1 VKNSSHTE
9 FAGLPERALIELLLV
24 ALIATFAG
32 AFVAPLASRALAG
45 EVLFQSGDIKN
56 GWKVYYEKK
65 CVYCHAVWGEGAHI
79 GPDLGRLW
87 GEEVTASQLAGSF
100 WNHAPDMWARMTM
113 KGIPADSLSYGEV
126 VDLFSFLQFINF
138 IDEPGDP
145 ERGREV
151 IAKNGCMRCHSLKPG
166 GAEEAPDLTRWGELI
181 NPIVWAQKMWNHA
194 PQMLAH
200 TQRAGIAWPVFL
212 EGEMIHLVAY
222 IQENSS
228 QGEIEYL
235 ASGDPASGKRVF
247 SEKNCVRCHSIDG
260 AGGSIGPDL
269 ARKEEFPRT
278 LSRVAAE
285 MWNHAPEMITRMRER
300 DIRWQSFTSQEMAD
314 LLAYVLSV
322 RFYREQED
330 PERGR
335 ALFDEKHCSSCHTA
349 GGIGPDILTLEEKV
363 TATRIAQVMWNHGP
377 SMLRTMQEMGIEWP
391 IFEKKE
397 MSYLIGFFNREQD
410 ERK

>member
-1 VKNSSHTE
+1 MKISNATDRRSPL
-9 FAGLPERALIELLLV
+9 FAVLFAIAAGG
-24 ALIATFAG
+24 LIAIF
-32 AFVAPLASRALAG
+32 SSIALGG
-45 EVLFQSGDIKN
+45 EDLFETGDIKN
-56 GWKVYYEKK
+56 GWRVYYEKK
-65 CVYCHAVWGEGAHI
+65 CVHCHAVWGEGAHI

-100 WNHAPDMWARMTM
+100 WNHAPQMWARMTV
-113 KGIPADSLSYGEV
+113 KGIPADSLSYAEV
-126 VDLFSFLQFINF
+126 VDLFAFLQFINF

-166 GAEEAPDLTRWGELI
+166 IGEEAPDLTRWGELI

-194 PQMLAH
+194 PEMLSH
-200 TQRAGIAWPVFL
+200 TQRAGISWPIFL

-222 IQENSS
+222 IQENSP

-247 SEKNCVRCHSIDG
+247 SAKNCVRCHSIGDR
-260 AGGSIGPDL
+260 GGTLGPDL

-314 LLAYVLSV
+314 LLAYIFSV
-322 RFYREQED
+322 RFYREEDD

-335 ALFDEKHCSSCHTA
+335 AIFDEKHCSSCHTP
-349 GGIGPDILTLEEKV
+349 GGIGPDLVHGEERI
-363 TATRIAQVMWNHGP
+363 TAARIAQVMWNHGP
-377 SMLRTMQEMGIEWP
+377 SMLRMMQEMGIEWP
-391 IFEKKE
+391 VFEKDE
-397 MSYLIGFFNREQD
+397 MSYLTSFFNQMRGEG
-410 ERK
+410 K